1 MRNNLPKLI
10 FLSVLVLLVLM
21 IPEWAEA
28 QCRMCAASA
37 EANLRNGGTEGA
49 GLNTGILYLLSMPYL
64 IAFTIGGVWWW
75 TKRKARMAHED
86 ELIRELL
93 S

>member
-1 MRNNLPKLI
+1 MKNRIFKILSFSILLFLLI
-10 FLSVLVLLVLM
+10 SL
-21 IPEWAEA
+21 PEWAEA

-37 EANLRNGGTEGA
+37 EANLKNGGSEGA

-64 IAFTIGGVWWW
+64 IVFSIIGLWWY
-75 TKRKARMAHED
+75 KNKKAKEVEED
-86 ELIRELL
+86 ELIRDLL

>member
-1 MRNNLPKLI
+1 MKNSILKILL
-10 FLSVLVLLVLM
+10 FSALLVLLVAF
-21 IPEWAEA
+21 PEWAEA

-37 EANLRNGGTEGA
+37 EANLKNGGSEGA

-64 IAFTIGGVWWW
+64 IVFSIVGLWWW
-75 TKRKARMAHED
+75 NNKKAKEVEED
-86 ELIRELL
+86 ELIRDLL